1 MYTKESEARL
11 LNDLILINNDR
22 VEGYQKAM
30 EQLKDEDAVL
40 KEMFR
45 NRVNQSKRLKSELK
59 EKVVEIGSEVVSG
72 TTNAGKLYR
81 VWMDVKAYFGGTDR
95 EKTLDNCE
103 VGEEAAI
110 LAYKRAL
117 SSERLSDEVY
127 ELVNSHFAELKIS
140 QSKIVA
146 LRNTK

>member
-1 MYTKESEARL
+1 MYTKESEAQL

-30 EQLKDEDAVL
+30 EQLKEEHAVL
-40 KEMFR
+40 KEMIQ

-81 VWMDVKAYFGGTDR
+81 V
-95 EKTLDNCE
+95 
-103 VGEEAAI
+103 
-110 LAYKRAL
+110 
-117 SSERLSDEVY
+117 
-127 ELVNSHFAELKIS
+127 
-140 QSKIVA
+140 
-146 LRNTK
+146 